1 MNIHYVITGMRRS
14 LSRLLMKAAMRLSNP
29 SRPRGEDYTT
39 HLSRRVQ
46 DAEAEGQRERT
57 KLLGAM
63 YAEDEGLLDD
73 E

>member
-1 MNIHYVITGMRRS
+1 MNISYVITGLRRS
-14 LSRLLMKAAMRLSNP
+14 LSRLLMRAAMRLSKP
-29 SRPRGEDYTT
+29 SPRIGEDYTT

-46 DAEAEGQRERT
+46 DAEAEGRRERT

-73 E
+73 D